1 MKVYILKEAY
11 THEEMYDVGM
21 SLDIDNMKELK
32 RAMESRRVHDG
43 YPWYEIHEINGF
55 SALED
60 LYIKNHPSDPLW
72 RVVNRDGS
80 YDAYQL
86 DFGYELKLVNIVDN
100 VTLMY
105 STAFTTPNG
114 EIIARSPNK
123 ETAIKYGKL
132 LLEETA

>member
-1 MKVYILKEAY
+1 MKIYILKEAY
-11 THEEMYDVGM
+11 THEEMYDIGM

-43 YPWYEIHEINGF
+43 YPWYEIHTIENF
-55 SALED
+55 SALES

-86 DFGYELKLVNIVDN
+86 DFAEELKLVKLVDDT
-100 VTLMY
+100 TLRY
-105 STAFTTPNG
+105 STSFMTPDKRV
-114 EIIARSPNK
+114 IARAPDK
-123 ETAIKYGKL
+123 EMAIKYGKL
-132 LLEETA
+132 LEVAVE